1 MAHAVAHR
9 AVASFNRRG
18 YLAQTAVVFLA
29 YCVAGKLG
37 QATANIRSSNLGPVW
52 PAYGIA
58 LAAIVLLGHRAWVGV
73 FAGALLVALSSPV
86 PVVTAIGQ
94 AAAATLAA
102 LFGAYC
108 LRVLVNFDP
117 CLSHLRDALWLVAIG
132 ALGSAIVSSSIG
144 ASVLYASH
152 EHPYSGLSSA
162 WLIYWLGDAMGVLLV
177 TPLVLTFPDLLRIRN
192 RDRLMEL
199 VTLLVLLT
207 VACVTVFGDL
217 PRVTNEVHVLSLI
230 VLPFV
235 MWAAIRFGVSGAA
248 LSILVVAT
256 IATVETAL
264 GSGPFV
270 VNGSFANA
278 VLLDIF
284 FGVLSVTGLALAVLC
299 TEREQGQRERER
311 MVRKQAAIEA
321 YLQNQRVLQESEQR
335 LRVAAQAGKMY
346 AYEWD
351 VASDSVARSG
361 GVEAV
366 LGPPEQFPG
375 DTRQEW
381 LARVHPDDR
390 ERLDASVSER
400 TPESPDSQ
408 VAYRILRPDGSII
421 WLERTAHALFDEH
434 RKMTRM
440 IGMVADITERK
451 LAEERLREYEKAVEG
466 SEDMIAVVDRDY
478 RYLIANRQFLKM
490 RNTTK
495 NQVIGRSAREVL
507 NEEVFETRVK
517 PKLDECF
524 EGNVIRY
531 EMKYMYPE
539 IGERDLLVSY
549 FPIEGPTG
557 IDRAA
562 CILQDITNQKL
573 AEETRFRHAAI
584 VESSSDAIISEN
596 CNGVITSWN
605 AGAQH
610 IFGYKEA
617 EAVGQPMTIVI
628 PPDLLAEENRILER
642 VRAGERIEHYETVRV
657 TKTGKRVDVSV
668 TVSPIKDSAGK
679 IVGFSKIDRDTTERR
694 LAEQVMADMSRKL
707 VQVQEEE
714 RTRIARDLHDDINQ
728 RLALLAI
735 EIDTLK
741 ANVPERVNEI
751 NRRLTQIREGIVEVS
766 SGVQSI
772 SHQLHSPQLEYL
784 GIAAAMRIFCRE
796 YSARQAV
803 EIDFAID
810 EIPHVT
816 SPDVSLGLFRIMQE
830 ALSNA
835 AKHSRVRKFH
845 VRLGCSASQLHLT
858 VSDHGTGFDAKA
870 AMNKG
875 GLGLISMRERVR
887 LMNGTMTIESKL
899 MGGTIIHVCVPIE
912 SEQVSARAAG

>member
-9 AVASFNRRG
+9 AVTPFNRGG

-37 QATANIRSSNLGPVW
+37 QAAANIRSSNLGPVW

-58 LAAIVLLGHRAWVGV
+58 LAAILLLGHRAWVGV
-73 FAGALLVALSSPV
+73 FAGAFLIALSSPV

-94 AAAATLAA
+94 ATGATLAA
-102 LFGAYC
+102 LTGAYV
-108 LRVLVNFDP
+108 LRLVNFDP
-117 CLSHLRDALWLVAIG
+117 SLSRLRDALWLLVIG
-132 ALGSAIVSSSIG
+132 AMGSATISSTIG
-144 ASVLYASH
+144 VSVLYSSH
-152 EHPYSGLSSA
+152 EHPYSGLGSA

-199 VTLLVLLT
+199 VTLLILLT
-207 VACVTVFGDL
+207 VACVIVFGDL
-217 PRVTNEVHVLSLI
+217 PQVTHEVHVLSLI

-235 MWAAIRFGVSGAA
+235 MWAAIRFGVSGAS

-270 VNGSFANA
+270 IDGPFTNAA
-278 VLLDIF
+278 VLDVF
-284 FGVLSVTGLALAVLC
+284 FGVLSATGLALAVLC
-299 TEREQGQRERER
+299 TEREQAQRERER
-311 MVRKQAAIEA
+311 MVRKQVAIEA
-321 YLQNQRVLQESEQR
+321 YLQNQRVLRESEQR
-335 LRVAAQAGKMY
+335 LSMATQAGKMY

-351 VASDSVARSG
+351 VASDSVVRSG
-361 GVEAV
+361 GVESV
-366 LGPPEQFPG
+366 LGPLEQFPG
-375 DTRQEW
+375 DTRKEW
-381 LARVHPDDR
+381 LARVHPEDR

-400 TPESPDSQ
+400 TPESPDSR
-408 VAYRILRPDGSII
+408 VAYRLLHPDGSTI
-421 WLERTAHALFDEH
+421 WLERTAHAFFDEH
-434 RKMTRM
+434 SKMTRM
-440 IGMVADITERK
+440 VGMVADITERK
-451 LAEERLREYEKAVEG
+451 LAEEKLREYEKAVEG
-466 SEDMIAVVDRDY
+466 SEDMIAVMDRDY
-478 RYLIANRQFLKM
+478 RYLIANRQFLKV
-490 RNTTK
+490 RNMTK
-495 NQVIGRSAREVL
+495 DQVIGRTAYEVL
-507 NEEVFETRVK
+507 DKEVFATRVK
-517 PKLDECF
+517 PKLDECL
-524 EGNVIRY
+524 EGKPIRY
-531 EMKYMYPE
+531 EMKYTYPE
-539 IGERDLLVSY
+539 IGERDLLISY
-549 FPIEGPTG
+549 FPIEGPAG
-557 IDRAA
+557 IDRVA
-562 CILQDITNQKL
+562 CILQDVTDRKL
-573 AEETRFRHAAI
+573 AEETRFRHASI

-596 CNGVITSWN
+596 CDGVITSWN

-610 IFGYKEA
+610 IFGYSEA
-617 EAVGQPMTIVI
+617 EAVGQPMTTII
-628 PPDLLAEENRILER
+628 PPDLLAEETKILER
-642 VRAGERIEHYETVRV
+642 VKAGERIDHYDTIRV
-657 TKTGKRVDVSV
+657 TKAGKRVDISV
-668 TVSPIKDSAGK
+668 TVSPIKDSTGK
-679 IVGFSKIDRDTTERR
+679 IVGFSKIDRDITERR
-694 LAEQVMADMSRKL
+694 LAEQALADMSRKL

-741 ANVPERVNEI
+741 GNVPDCANEI
-751 NRRLTQIREGIVEVS
+751 DRRLTQIRDGIVEVS

-803 EIDFAID
+803 EIDFAND
-810 EIPHVT
+810 DIPYVT
-816 SPDVSLGLFRIMQE
+816 SPEVSLGLFRIMQE

-835 AKHSRVRKFH
+835 AKHSRVRKFQ
-845 VRLGCSASQLHLT
+845 VRLGGSTDQLHLT

-887 LMNGTMTIESKL
+887 LMNGSFTIKSKL
-899 MGGTIIHVCVPIE
+899 MGGTIIDVCVPLE
-912 SEQVSARAAG
+912 SQQVSARAAG